1 MAVHEAWSLVCRLFA
16 GGGPVMRGALSPAE
30 VRATALLG
38 AALKPTVT
46 NRTFA
51 LCPYCQLRN
60 GQIFGDDQGGLFC
73 HCPGCGRIALTPDD
87 LAVVMLDENWLR
99 SRLRMAMDIESRDG
113 MIELADG
120 VWRLGNARREPIL
133 LSRSL
138 ARLWAEPAIF
148 DRVRVAREG
157 IRVIAPQSSATRGA
171 PFPSGIEWLPLEERF
186 TLYGGRISYIPGPT
200 ALTAEEPVAAEPSA
214 AVNGPFSA
222 DFGWVTLP
230 GWSHGAIRC
239 TDGQAAVFKSLWSF
253 KAVEVDGERVMQRA
267 GLASGKPNDLFKIK
281 QRYKGD
287 PDYEGPLFAYRAL
300 VKSNR
305 REGTY
310 WMPCAGGADPRSQR
324 GI

>member
-30 VRATALLG
+30 VRATALLR

-87 LAVVMLDENWLR
+87 RAVVMLDENWLR

-171 PFPSGIEWLPLEERF
+171 PFPSGVEWLPMEERF

-310 WMPCAGGADPRSQR
+310 WMPCAGGAAGSA
-324 GI
+324 

>member
-1 MAVHEAWSLVCRLFA
+1 MSVHEAWSLVCRLFS
-16 GGGPVMRGALSPAE
+16 GGTPVLRGALSPAE

-60 GQIFGDDQGGLFC
+60 GQIFADDQGGLFC
-73 HCPGCGRIALTPDD
+73 HCPDCGRIALTPDD
-87 LAVVMLDENWLR
+87 RAAVVLDENWLR
-99 SRLRMAMDIESRDG
+99 SRLRIAMDIESRDG
-113 MIELADG
+113 VTELADG
-120 VWRLGNARREPIL
+120 VWRLGNARREPVL

-200 ALTAEEPVAAEPSA
+200 ALTAEEPTCADPSSP
-214 AVNGPFSA
+214 VNGPFSA

-253 KAVEVDGERVMQRA
+253 KAVEVEGERVMKRA
-267 GLASGKPNDLFKIK
+267 GLASGKPNDLFKVK
-281 QRYKGD
+281 QRYKGN
-287 PDYEGPLFAYRAL
+287 PDYEGPIFAYRAL

-310 WMPCAGGADPRSQR
+310 WMPCAGGAAGSA
-324 GI
+324 

>member
-16 GGGPVMRGALSPAE
+16 GGGPVLRGALSPAE
-30 VRATALLG
+30 VRSTALLG

-60 GQIFGDDQGGLFC
+60 GQIFADDQGGLFC
-73 HCPGCGRIALTPDD
+73 HCPDCGRIALTPDD
-87 LAVVMLDENWLR
+87 RAVVMLDENWLR

-239 TDGQAAVFKSLWSF
+239 TDGQAAVYKSLWSF

-267 GLASGKPNDLFKIK
+267 GLASGKPNDLFKVK
-281 QRYKGD
+281 QRYKGN

-300 VKSNR
+300 VRSNR

-310 WMPCAGGADPRSQR
+310 WMPCAGGAAGSA
-324 GI
+324 

>member
-30 VRATALLG
+30 VRATTLLG

-87 LAVVMLDENWLR
+87 RAVVMLDENWLR

-267 GLASGKPNDLFKIK
+267 GLASGKPNDLFKVK
-281 QRYKGD
+281 QRYKGN

-300 VKSNR
+300 VRSNR

-310 WMPCAGGADPRSQR
+310 WMPCAGGAAGSA
-324 GI
+324 

>member
-73 HCPGCGRIALTPDD
+73 HCPGCGRIALTSDD
-87 LAVVMLDENWLR
+87 RAAVVLDENWLR
-99 SRLRMAMDIESRDG
+99 LRLRMALGIESLDG
-113 MIELADG
+113 VTDLADG
-120 VWRLGNARREPIL
+120 VWRLGDVRREPVL

-157 IRVIAPQSSATRGA
+157 IRVIAPQSSAARGA
-171 PFPSGIEWLPLEERF
+171 PFPSGIEWLSLDERF
-186 TLYGGRISYIPGPT
+186 TFYGGRISYIPGPT

-239 TDGQAAVFKSLWSF
+239 TDGQAAVFRSLWSF
-253 KAVEVDGERVMQRA
+253 KAVEVDGDRVMQRA

-281 QRYKGD
+281 QRCKGD

-310 WMPCAGGADPRSQR
+310 WMPCAGGTVISA
-324 GI
+324 

>member
-1 MAVHEAWSLVCRLFA
+1 MTDGGARGLVA
-16 GGGPVMRGALSPAE
+16 GGGPVLRGALSPAE
-30 VRATALLG
+30 VRSTALLG

-60 GQIFGDDQGGLFC
+60 GQIFADDQGGLFC
-73 HCPGCGRIALTPDD
+73 HCPDCGRIALTPDD
-87 LAVVMLDENWLR
+87 RAVVMLDENWLR

-239 TDGQAAVFKSLWSF
+239 TDGQAAVYKSLWSF

-267 GLASGKPNDLFKIK
+267 GLASGKPNDLFKVK
-281 QRYKGD
+281 QRYKGN

-300 VKSNR
+300 VRSNR

-310 WMPCAGGADPRSQR
+310 WMPCAGGAAGSA
-324 GI
+324 

>member
-30 VRATALLG
+30 VRATTLLG

-87 LAVVMLDENWLR
+87 RAVVMLDENWLR

-267 GLASGKPNDLFKIK
+267 GLASGKPNDLFKVK
-281 QRYKGD
+281 QRYKGN

-310 WMPCAGGADPRSQR
+310 WMPCAGGAAGSA
-324 GI
+324 

>member
-16 GGGPVMRGALSPAE
+16 GGGPVLRGALSPAE
-30 VRATALLG
+30 VRSTALLG

-60 GQIFGDDQGGLFC
+60 GQIFADDQGGLFC
-73 HCPGCGRIALTPDD
+73 HCPDCGRIALTPDD
-87 LAVVMLDENWLR
+87 RAVVMLDENWLR

-113 MIELADG
+113 MTELADG

-239 TDGQAAVFKSLWSF
+239 TDGQAAVYKSLWSF

-267 GLASGKPNDLFKIK
+267 GLASGKPNDLFKVK
-281 QRYKGD
+281 QRYKGN

-300 VKSNR
+300 VRSNR

-310 WMPCAGGADPRSQR
+310 WMPCAGGAAGSA
-324 GI
+324 

>member
-1 MAVHEAWSLVCRLFA
+1 MAVHEAWSLVCRLFS
-16 GGGPVMRGALSPAE
+16 GGVPVLRAALSPAE
-30 VRATALLG
+30 VRAGELLG

-60 GQIFGDDQGGLFC
+60 GQIFADDQGGLFC

-87 LAVVMLDENWLR
+87 RAAVVLDENWLR
-99 SRLRMAMDIESRDG
+99 SRLRMALGIESRDG
-113 MIELADG
+113 VTDLADG
-120 VWRLGNARREPIL
+120 VWRLGDARREPVL

-148 DRVRVAREG
+148 DRVRVAGAG
-157 IRVIAPQSSATRGA
+157 IRVIAPQSSAARGV

-200 ALTAEEPVAAEPSA
+200 ALTAEEPVAAEPFA

-239 TDGQAAVFKSLWSF
+239 TDGQAAVFRSLWSF
-253 KAVEVDGERVMQRA
+253 KAVEVDGDRR
-267 GLASGKPNDLFKIK
+267 D
-281 QRYKGD
+281 
-287 PDYEGPLFAYRAL
+287 EGPRI
-300 VKSNR
+300 
-305 REGTY
+305 E
-310 WMPCAGGADPRSQR
+310 AGAPIRLDISSAAAVSFGA
-324 GI
+324 